1 MAVDYNTLFLIDA
14 TYSRND
20 PTWLALARVAM
31 LCNRAEFKADQEDV
45 PVLKR

>member
-1 MAVDYNTLFLIDA
+1 MFLSDA

-20 PTWLALARVAM
+20 PTWLALARISM
-31 LCNRAEFKADQEDV
+31 LCNRAEFKVDQEDV

>member
-1 MAVDYNTLFLIDA
+1 MVGDYDILFFTDA